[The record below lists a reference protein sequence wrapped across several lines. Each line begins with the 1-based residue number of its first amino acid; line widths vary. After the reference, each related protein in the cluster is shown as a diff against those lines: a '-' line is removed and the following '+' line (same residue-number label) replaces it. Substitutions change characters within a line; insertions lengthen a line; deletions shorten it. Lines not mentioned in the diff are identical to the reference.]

1 MNAAHVMRPNKPK
14 LLRLAA
20 LRLAR
25 LGAPHAHSE
34 SASRFGMMQLHLAVI
49 LAGGAGLFAKFV
61 ATSPIVITCG
71 RTLFG
76 SLALLVAV
84 SLTKTS
90 LRLRSRKD
98 LLLLALSGAILA
110 VHWVA
115 FFAAIQVS
123 TVAVGLLAFSTFPL
137 FITFLEPL
145 VFGDRLR
152 PHDVI
157 TAFIVMAG
165 LVLVTPSSDAGKQ
178 VAQGVLWGLLSAF
191 TFAVIS
197 LLSRSYVRV
206 YPALTVALYQQAFAF
221 LCVLP
226 LALRGPGAATGRD
239 VLLLFVLGVVFTALA
254 QGLAIASLRHLR
266 AQTVGVAFGLEPVY
280 GILLAW
286 LLLNEAPSS
295 RTLCGGLLI
304 CCAVIRAS
312 YRSVHE

>member
-1 MNAAHVMRPNKPK
+1 M
-14 LLRLAA
+14 LAPLDA
-20 LRLAR
+20 L
-25 LGAPHAHSE
+25 HANSV

-61 ATSPIVITCG
+61 ETSPSVITCG

-84 SLTKTS
+84 SLSKAS
-90 LRLRSRKD
+90 LRLRCRKD

-110 VHWVA
+110 AHWVA

-137 FITFLEPL
+137 FITFLEPF

-152 PHDVI
+152 GHDVI
-157 TAFIVMAG
+157 TAFVVVAG
-165 LVLVTPSSDAGKQ
+165 LALVTPASDAGKQ

-191 TFAVIS
+191 SFAVIS
-197 LLSRSYVRV
+197 LLSRSSVRV
-206 YPALTVALYQQAFAF
+206 YPAITVAFYQQAFAF

-226 LALRGPGAATGRD
+226 LALRWQGAATGRD
-239 VLLLFVLGVVFTALA
+239 VLLLLVLGVVFTALA
-254 QGLAIASLRHLR
+254 QGLTLASLRHLR

-286 LLLNEAPSS
+286 LMLSERPSP

-304 CCAVIRAS
+304 CCAVIWAS
-312 YRSVHE
+312 FKNVHAGTLAGADSLPTSFHSL